1 MTADIKWGDHVTAS
15 GRQGVAMDV
24 EPSRVFVRFEDMSGR
39 WYERCAVV
47 AGWPLTPAEEGEKAS
62 REEAVIAVKTE
73 RAAVLLAKAMADEQ
87 VELFFD
93 LEPGDAIE
101 LVVEA
106 MAVAGFDPE
115 VDDTDLLQEDVIDR
129 AERIVRD
136 GLHVS
141 AVVDDGQPR

>member
-1 MTADIKWGDHVTAS
+1 MTADIKWGHHVTAR
-15 GRQGVAMDV
+15 GRAGVAMDV
-24 EPSRVFVRFEDMSGR
+24 EPLRVFVRFEDMSGG
-39 WYERCAVV
+39 WFDRCAVV
-47 AGWPLTPAEEGEKAS
+47 AGWPLTPAEEGEKAA
-62 REEAVIAVKTE
+62 RAEAAIAAKTE
-73 RAAVLLAKAMADEQ
+73 RAALLLAKAMADEK

-115 VDDTDLLQEDVIDR
+115 LDDTDLLQADVIDL

-136 GLHVS
+136 ELHVG
-141 AVVDDGQPR
+141 AVVDDEQPQ